1 MNGRDTSAAA
11 AVFLAL
17 MSIGLLLKLDDVIIS
32 CAGSAVCAM
41 LSALMTK
48 KALMQTSSEFE
59 DVYQRLEAQIHQLR
73 SRMGGDQIEQLERQ
87 TRLLD
92 GISNK
97 INNFEGFERPEQ
109 SNDDLKAAIEQ
120 LIEAQK
126 ALPTELEKISA
137 RLEEQIEQSKA
148 NAEAITEKLS
158 GTGEKF
164 EELAD
169 QSAKLAEKL
178 DSLNSVVTT
187 GVKLV
192 QVMGQLMKAP
202 PVAKDITHLAETV
215 DGVSEKLM
223 AVEKLEQL
231 EQIHSTMIENGKSV
245 DEVMNGVRENMMG
258 MTFQFDKS
266 LTEFGELIKGLT
278 AEVEKLVERIDAY
291 NGLTKA
297 TLEQYSML
305 TEQDVRILEDLT
317 RKLEVRS

>member
-1 MNGRDTSAAA
+1 MNGRDTSAA
-11 AVFLAL
+11 LAMFFAL
-17 MSIGLLLKLDDVIIS
+17 LSIGLLLKLDDVVMS
-32 CAGSAVCAM
+32 CGGAAACAAF
-41 LSALMTK
+41 SALMVK
-48 KALMQTSSEFE
+48 KAVLHAAGDFE

-73 SRMGGDQIEQLERQ
+73 AKLGGDQVKQLEHQ

-97 INNFEGFERPEQ
+97 ISNLDSGEHNNQLSDE
-109 SNDDLKAAIEQ
+109 LKAALEQ
-120 LIEAQK
+120 LIELQK
-126 ALPTELEKISA
+126 ALPSEIEKLSA
-137 RLEEQIEQSKA
+137 RIDEQTDQSKT
-148 NAEAITEKLS
+148 NAESITKELS

-164 EELAD
+164 TDLSEQNAQLI
-169 QSAKLAEKL
+169 EKL
-178 DSLNSVVTT
+178 EGLHSVITT

-192 QVMGQLMKAP
+192 QVMGQLMKNP
-202 PVAKDITHLAETV
+202 PVAKDITHISETT
-215 DGVSEKLM
+215 DGLG
-223 AVEKLEQL
+223 EKLET
-231 EQIHSTMIENGKSV
+231 IHATIVENGKAV

-266 LTEFGELIKGLT
+266 LSEFGELIRGLT

-317 RKLEVRS
+317 RKLEVRN

>member
-1 MNGRDTSAAA
+1 MNGKDGSAAM
-11 AVFLAL
+11 AVFFAL
-17 MSIGLLLKLDDVIIS
+17 LSVGLLLKLDDVMMS
-32 CAGSAVCAM
+32 CGGAAVCAAI
-41 LSALMTK
+41 SALMTK
-48 KALMQTSSEFE
+48 KSILHSSGEFE

-73 SRMGGDQIEQLERQ
+73 SKLGGDQVKQLETQ

-92 GISNK
+92 GINTK
-97 INNFEGFERPEQ
+97 IRNLDSGDRNNQLSDE
-109 SNDDLKAAIEQ
+109 LKTALEQ

-126 ALPTELEKISA
+126 ALPSEIAKISA
-137 RLEEQIEQSKA
+137 RIDDQIDQSRT
-148 NAEAITEKLS
+148 NAETLTKELTGVSEKFTSLTEQNAQLVEKL
-158 GTGEKF
+158 E
-164 EELAD
+164 A
-169 QSAKLAEKL
+169 
-178 DSLNSVVTT
+178 LNSVITT

-192 QVMGQLMKAP
+192 QVMGQLMKNP

-215 DGVSEKLM
+215 DGVNEKLM

-231 EQIHSTMIENGKSV
+231 EQIHNTIIENGKSV

-266 LTEFGELIKGLT
+266 LSGFGDMINGLT

-305 TEQDVRILEDLT
+305 TEQDVRILEELT
-317 RKLEVRS
+317 RKLEVRN

>member
-1 MNGRDTSAAA
+1 MNGKDGSAAM
-11 AVFLAL
+11 AVFFAL
-17 MSIGLLLKLDDVIIS
+17 LSIGLLLKLDDVMMS
-32 CAGSAVCAM
+32 CGGAAVCAAF
-41 LSALMTK
+41 SALMTK
-48 KALMQTSSEFE
+48 RSILHSSGEFE

-73 SRMGGDQIEQLERQ
+73 SKLGGDQVKQLETQ

-92 GISNK
+92 KISSK
-97 INNFEGFERPEQ
+97 IGDIDSGDHTNQLSDE
-109 SNDDLKAAIEQ
+109 LKAALEQ

-126 ALPTELEKISA
+126 ALPSEIAKISA
-137 RLEEQIEQSKA
+137 RIDDQIDQSRS
-148 NAEAITEKLS
+148 NAETITKELSGVSEKFTELSAQNAQLVEKL
-158 GTGEKF
+158 E
-164 EELAD
+164 A
-169 QSAKLAEKL
+169 
-178 DSLNSVVTT
+178 LNSVITT

-192 QVMGQLMKAP
+192 QVMGQLMKNP
-202 PVAKDITHLAETV
+202 PVAKDVTHLAETV
-215 DGVSEKLM
+215 DGVNEKLM

-231 EQIHSTMIENGKSV
+231 EQIHNTIIENGKSV

-266 LTEFGELIKGLT
+266 LSGFGDMINGLT

-317 RKLEVRS
+317 RKLEVRN